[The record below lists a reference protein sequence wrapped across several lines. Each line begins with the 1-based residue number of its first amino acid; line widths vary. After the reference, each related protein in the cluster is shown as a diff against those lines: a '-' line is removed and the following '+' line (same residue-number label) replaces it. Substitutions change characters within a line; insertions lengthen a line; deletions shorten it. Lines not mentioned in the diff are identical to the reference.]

1 MEEVQMQIK
10 QWIPW
15 TMVVGR
21 AALGPVVVLGERCG
35 WSGSVLATLVLT
47 ALLSDIFDG
56 VLARRWKTDTA
67 ALRLSDT
74 LADTAFYLCVA
85 AAIGFGMPAM
95 RHEYRSGVLLVLGCE
110 AVHFAVDFAK
120 FGRPASYHSYL
131 AKTWGLVLAVAVV
144 VTFATQHTSIW
155 MSAAV
160 ALGVLSNAETLAMSL
175 ILPVWRRDVKTLAV
189 AWRMRTV
196 VLRKDLLRKQVEAN
210 RAVAAPIG
218 LALLLTL
225 GMLGSPDVQA
235 QSLQHVTYVGG
246 TVLQGNR
253 IDGKLS
259 IGTNDTLEFAA
270 ASKLVIPYDHVIS
283 YESTSRKVVHVGLLT
298 EGIWKLVAP
307 WPEAKQLSLSYRDA
321 DEHTQVVVLE
331 MSRGDEAL
339 LVEVLKARVPRG
351 TFLRPVPPLQP
362 PLGQNEKSVAP

>member
-1 MEEVQMQIK
+1 MEMK

-35 WSGSVLATLVLT
+35 WNGFALGAIVVT

-85 AAIGFGMPAM
+85 AAICFGMPAVW
-95 RHEYRSGVLLVLGCE
+95 HQYRSGVLLVLGCE
-110 AVHFAVDFAK
+110 IVHFAFDFIK
-120 FGRPASYHSYL
+120 FGKPASYHSYL

-144 VTFATQHTSIW
+144 VTFATQHVSIW

-175 ILPVWRRDVKTLAV
+175 ILPVWRRDVKTLSL
-189 AWRMRTV
+189 AWRIRM
-196 VLRKDLLRKQVEAN
+196 DLLRQQVEVKQASG
-210 RAVAAPIG
+210 AMVG
-218 LALLLTL
+218 LALMLSLATL
-225 GMLGSPDVQA
+225 GGTAMQA

-246 TVLQGNR
+246 TALQGNR

-259 IGTNDTLEFAA
+259 INTTDTLEFAGT
-270 ASKLVIPYDHVIS
+270 SRLVIPYDHVIS
-283 YESTSRKVVHVGLLT
+283 YESSNHKVVHVGLLT

-331 MSRGDEAL
+331 MSRSDEAL
-339 LVEVLKARVPRG
+339 LVELLKARVPRG
-351 TFLRPVPPLQP
+351 TYREPVQPLRPAM
-362 PLGQNEKSVAP
+362 GMKEKSAE

>member
-1 MEEVQMQIK
+1 MSMK
-10 QWIPW
+10 HWIPW

-35 WSGSVLATLVLT
+35 WNGIALAGIVLA

-85 AAIGFGMPAM
+85 TAIGFGMPAVW
-95 RHEYRSGVLLVLGCE
+95 HECQSGVLVVFGCE
-110 AVHFAVDFAK
+110 ALHFAFDFAK
-120 FGRPASYHSYL
+120 FGKPASYHSYL

-144 VTFATQHTSIW
+144 VTFATQHVSIW

-160 ALGVLSNAETLAMSL
+160 VLGVLSNVETLAMSL
-175 ILPVWRRDVKTLAV
+175 MLPVWRRDVKTMAV
-189 AWRMRTV
+189 AWRMR
-196 VLRKDLLRKQVEAN
+196 RDLLRKQVEVKRTAG
-210 RAVAAPIG
+210 ALVG

-225 GMLGSPDVQA
+225 GTLGGMEMQA

-246 TVLQGNR
+246 TALQGHGIN
-253 IDGKLS
+253 GKLS
-259 IGTNDTLEFAA
+259 ISANDTLEFAGESRLA
-270 ASKLVIPYDHVIS
+270 IPLVIPYGRVVS
-283 YESTSRKVVHVGLLT
+283 YESSSHKVVHVGLLT

-307 WPEAKQLSLSYRDA
+307 WPEAKQMSLSYLDA
-321 DEHTQVVVLE
+321 DDHTQVVVLE

-339 LVEVLKARVPRG
+339 LVEVLKARVPRQPV
-351 TFLRPVPPLQP
+351 RPLVSLK
-362 PLGQNEKSVAP
+362 EKSAEQ